1 MGGMGGDATLGD
13 VGRRW
18 ATLGGGMGDA
28 GGAALGGMGRVRRE
42 AR

>member
-1 MGGMGGDATLGD
+1 MGGMGGD
-13 VGRRW
+13 